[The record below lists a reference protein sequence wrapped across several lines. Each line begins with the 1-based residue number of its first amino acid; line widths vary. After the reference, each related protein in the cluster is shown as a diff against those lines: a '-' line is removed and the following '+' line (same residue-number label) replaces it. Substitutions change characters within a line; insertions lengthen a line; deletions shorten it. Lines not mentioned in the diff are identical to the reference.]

1 MSTTLEQIL
10 KNANAYVDLELSL
23 PTGDDLDVRINY
35 AQRAVDE
42 WASAYKWRQL
52 KKTFYPLTT
61 GATVSLPSDFREFVG
76 VPRQGQEDFP
86 EIAPEDRES
95 KVESDRYLY
104 ILGNR
109 SAGYTAIINAFTS
122 GATLST
128 TYQRYPSN
136 MATLSDVCE
145 VPDPDF
151 VTQKVISYV
160 LQSRTDERFPIIE
173 AEAKRLLS
181 NMVGREMIVVPGGS
195 NQQRRIGASAWRIGT
210 SRG

>member
-10 KNANAYVDLELSL
+10 KNANAYVDLELAL
-23 PTGDDLDVRINY
+23 PTGDDLNVRINY

-42 WASAYKWRQL
+42 WASAYKWKDL
-52 KKTFYPLTT
+52 KKTLFPLTT
-61 GATVSLPSDFREFVG
+61 CASLTLPSDFREFVG
-76 VPRQGQEDFP
+76 IPRQGQLDFP
-86 EIAPEDRES
+86 EIAPEDRHS
-95 KVESDRYLY
+95 KEDSDTYFY

-109 SAGYTAIINAFTS
+109 SEGYTAVVNGFSAD
-122 GATLST
+122 ATLSM

-145 VPDPDF
+145 VPDPDY

-173 AEAKRLLS
+173 AEAKRLLA
-181 NMVGREMIVVPGGS
+181 NMVGREMVLVPGGQ
-195 NQQRRIGASAWRIGT
+195 NQQRRIGASTWRIGT

>member
-1 MSTTLEQIL
+1 MTTLEQIL
-10 KNANAYVDLELSL
+10 KNANAYVDLEFTL
-23 PTGDDLDVRINY
+23 PIGDDLPVRTNY

-42 WASAYKWRQL
+42 WASAYQWRQL
-52 KKTFYPLTT
+52 KNTFYPLTT
-61 GATVSLPSDFREFVG
+61 GATVSLPSDFRELVG

-86 EIAPEDRES
+86 EIQPEDRHS
-95 KVESDRYLY
+95 KEPTERYLY

-109 SAGYTAIINAFTS
+109 SAGHKAIVNNFEAD
-122 GATLST
+122 ATLSM

-136 MATLSDVCE
+136 MSTLTSVCE
-145 VPDPDF
+145 VPDPDY

-181 NMVGREMIVVPGGS
+181 NMIGREMIRVPGGD
-195 NQQRRIGASAWRIGT
+195 NQQRRVGAAAWRIGKA
-210 SRG
+210 RG

>member
-1 MSTTLEQIL
+1 MTTLEQIL
-10 KNANAYVDLELSL
+10 KNVNAYVDLEYDL
-23 PTGDDLDVRINY
+23 PTGDDLAVRVNY

-42 WASAYKWRQL
+42 WANSYQWRQL
-52 KKTFYPLTT
+52 KTPFYPLTT
-61 GATVSLPSDFREFVG
+61 GATVTLPTDFRELIG
-76 VPRQGQEDFP
+76 VPRQGTVDFP
-86 EIAPEDRES
+86 EIAPEDRNTKES
-95 KVESDRYLY
+95 ADTYLY

-109 SAGYTAIINAFTS
+109 NVGHNAIVNGFVAD
-122 GATLST
+122 ATLSM

-136 MATLSDVCE
+136 MATLTDVCE

-173 AEAKRLLS
+173 AEAKRLLA
-181 NMVGREMIVVPGGS
+181 NMIGKEMIRVPGGD

-210 SRG
+210 ARG

>member
-1 MSTTLEQIL
+1 MTTLEQIL
-10 KNANAYVDLELSL
+10 KNANAYVDLEFDL
-23 PTGDDLDVRINY
+23 PTGDDLNVRINY

-42 WASAYKWRQL
+42 WASAYQWRQL
-52 KKTFYPLTT
+52 KNTFYPLTT
-61 GATVSLPSDFREFVG
+61 GATVSLPSDFRELVG
-76 VPRQGQEDFP
+76 VPRQGTVDFP
-86 EIAPEDRES
+86 EIAPEDRNS
-95 KVESDRYLY
+95 KQPSDNYLY

-109 SAGYTAIINAFTS
+109 SEGYFANINAFVT
-122 GATLST
+122 GATLSM

-136 MATLSDVCE
+136 MATLSSVCE

-181 NMVGREMIVVPGGS
+181 NMMGREMIRVPGGD
-195 NQQRRIGASAWRIGT
+195 NQQRRIGSSAWRIGT
-210 SRG
+210 ARG

>member
-1 MSTTLEQIL
+1 MATTLEQIL
-10 KNANAYVDLELSL
+10 LNSSAYVDLEYSI

-52 KKTFYPLTT
+52 KTPFYPLTT
-61 GATVSLPSDFREFVG
+61 GATTALPANFRELIG
-76 VPRQGQEDFP
+76 ISRQEQVNFP
-86 EIAPEDRES
+86 EIQPEDRHS
-95 KVESDRYLY
+95 KEDSDNYLY

-109 SAGYTAIINAFTS
+109 SEGYNAIVNAFTS
-122 GATLST
+122 GATLSM

-136 MATLSDVCE
+136 MATLSDICE

-181 NMVGREMIVVPGGS
+181 NMVGREMIVVPGGE